1 MLDIVVKDI
10 CFLVLF
16 NFSGSG
22 VVFGIILIFIVGD
35 QLVKVIVDK
44 DGKFIYVGEIKCCDC
59 SDVQGQVVVDVEYD
73 VILKKVLEMLK

>member
-1 MLDIVVKDI
+1 MLIILFDGGKVVIVNSVWIIFKGCEIYKKGIMLDIVVKDI

-35 QLVKVIVDK
+35 
-44 DGKFIYVGEIKCCDC
+44 
-59 SDVQGQVVVDVEYD
+59 
-73 VILKKVLEMLK
+73 